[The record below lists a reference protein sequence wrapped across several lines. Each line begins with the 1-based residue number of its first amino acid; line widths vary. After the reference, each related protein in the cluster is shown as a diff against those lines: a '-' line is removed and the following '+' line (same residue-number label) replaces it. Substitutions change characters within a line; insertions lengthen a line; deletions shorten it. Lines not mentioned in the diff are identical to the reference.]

1 MHPEAQHFVLHNH
14 KTPAPRSA
22 STSPSP
28 AAGAVEVG
36 VAEVQ
41 DAARSYLEVMA
52 GFVGVVDTPK
62 LSDPAVEAAE
72 AIAFLE
78 ALWSEPEQVGR
89 KVAMPDGAA
98 VMARLWLHIHRP
110 GNLHMRLQHTRN
122 HSLYRRMQ

>member
-1 MHPEAQHFVLHNH
+1 MSHQHPVPVPMHPEAQHFVLHNH
-14 KTPAPRSA
+14 KTPASPSA

-28 AAGAVEVG
+28 APGAVEVG

-52 GFVGVVDTPK
+52 GFVGIVDTPK

-89 KVAMPDGAA
+89 KSCDA
-98 VMARLWLHIHRP
+98 
-110 GNLHMRLQHTRN
+110 
-122 HSLYRRMQ
+122 